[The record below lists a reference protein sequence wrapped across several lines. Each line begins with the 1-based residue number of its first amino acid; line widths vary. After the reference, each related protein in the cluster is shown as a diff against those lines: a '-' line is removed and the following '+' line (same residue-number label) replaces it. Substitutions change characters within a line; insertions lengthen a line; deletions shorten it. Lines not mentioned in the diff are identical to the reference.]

1 MPRQPLPLDLGPELT
16 VAEFSRYSRQ
26 LVLPEFGIEGQ
37 RRLRG
42 ARVLVLG
49 AGGLG
54 SPVLLYLAAA
64 GVGTIGIVDFDQVE
78 ESNLHRQVI
87 HPTAAAGRPKVASA
101 ADAITALNPGVVVVP
116 HDLRLTEAN
125 AAEIFAGYDVVLDGT
140 DNFPTRYLA
149 NDTCVALGIPLV
161 WASVLG
167 FAAQVAV
174 FWPAG
179 GGPQLR
185 DLFPEPPEP
194 GSVPNC
200 AEAGVIGALCGQVGS
215 IMATEAIKLLTGLGT
230 PLLGRVLVIDA
241 LAGRWDELPLR
252 PADPAA
258 AGDFEPVA
266 HAGSHSPEIPD
277 EKPSNALAVE
287 AAGVSTSNALA
298 VRGAD
303 QVRDDVVPLGDPVA
317 ADARDR
323 LDGQAN
329 PATVIPDLIRDLS
342 VPGAGPLPADM
353 LLLDVREPA
362 EFAEGHLP
370 GSLNLPLAAVLA
382 GEEVADDR
390 PVLVICRS
398 GARASVAAA
407 ALAARGHRVQVL
419 EGGLLGL
426 TSAG

>member
-1 MPRQPLPLDLGPELT
+1 MARPLPLDLGPELT

-37 RRLRG
+37 RRLR
-42 ARVLVLG
+42 AAKVLVLG

-64 GVGTIGIVDFDQVE
+64 GVGTIGIVDFDTVE

-87 HPTAAAGRPKVASA
+87 HPTAAVGRPKVDSA
-101 ADAITALNPGVVVVP
+101 VAAVAALNPGVALIP
-116 HDLRLTEAN
+116 HDLRLTPAN
-125 AAEIFAGYDVVLDGT
+125 AAEIFAGYDLVLDGT

-167 FAAQVAV
+167 FVAQVSV

-185 DLFPEPPEP
+185 DLFPHPPEP

-241 LAGRWDELPLR
+241 LAGRWDELPLL
-252 PADPAA
+252 PAGIAPGGSKARTGPPPHDSAPQPAGVA
-258 AGDFEPVA
+258 GQAGDGTGEPR
-266 HAGSHSPEIPD
+266 G
-277 EKPSNALAVE
+277 
-287 AAGVSTSNALA
+287 
-298 VRGAD
+298 GAD
-303 QVRDDVVPLGDPVA
+303 AGPSLPPPRESGDPSARSA
-317 ADARDR
+317 AES
-323 LDGQAN
+323 L
-329 PATVIPDLIRDLS
+329 
-342 VPGAGPLPADM
+342 PGDM
-353 LLLDVREPA
+353 LLLDVREPV
-362 EFAEGHLP
+362 EFAEGHLD
-370 GSLNLPLAAVLA
+370 GSLNVPLAAVLA
-382 GEEVADDR
+382 GEPVANDR
-390 PVLVICRS
+390 PILVICRS
-398 GARASVAAA
+398 GARARVAAA
-407 ALAARGHRVQVL
+407 ALAARGHQVQVL

>member
-1 MPRQPLPLDLGPELT
+1 MPRPLPVEPGPQLT
-16 VAEFSRYSRQ
+16 VADFSRYARQ
-26 LVLPEFGIEGQ
+26 LVLPEFGVDGQ
-37 RRLRG
+37 RRLR
-42 ARVLVLG
+42 AAKVLVLG

-64 GVGTIGIVDFDQVE
+64 GAGTIGIVDFDVVE

-87 HPTAAAGRPKVASA
+87 HPAAAVGRPKVASA
-101 ADAITALNPGVVVVP
+101 IAAVTALNPGVTLVP
-116 HDLRLTEAN
+116 HEERLTGAN
-125 AAEIFAGYDVVLDGT
+125 ATEIFAGYDIVLDGT

-185 DLFPEPPEP
+185 DLFPSPPEP

-215 IMATEAIKLLTGLGT
+215 IMATEAIKLLTGIGT

-241 LAGRWDELPLR
+241 LAGRWDELPLH
-252 PADPAA
+252 PSA
-258 AGDFEPVA
+258 AGSGEPGQA
-266 HAGSHSPEIPD
+266 HPAGAPQDIPGQARRDAGAATPSDGVTGAPD
-277 EKPSNALAVE
+277 EV
-287 AAGVSTSNALA
+287 AGQAREGRRTSPDD
-298 VRGAD
+298 AD
-303 QVRDDVVPLGDPVA
+303 RPMPPGDEGGTTPVPDDV
-317 ADARDR
+317 
-323 LDGQAN
+323 
-329 PATVIPDLIRDLS
+329 
-342 VPGAGPLPADM
+342 

-362 EFAEGHLP
+362 EFSEGHLP
-370 GSLNLPLAAVLA
+370 GSLNIPVGSVLA
-382 GEEVADDR
+382 GAAVPNDR

-398 GARASVAAA
+398 GARATLAAA
-407 ALAARGHRVQVL
+407 ALTARGYDTRVL
-419 EGGLLGL
+419 EGGLQGL
-426 TSAG
+426 SPAG

>member
-1 MPRQPLPLDLGPELT
+1 MPRPLPLDPGPELT

-26 LVLPEFGIEGQ
+26 LVLPAFGVEGQ
-37 RRLRG
+37 RRLR
-42 ARVLVLG
+42 AAKVLVLG

-64 GVGTIGIVDFDQVE
+64 GVGTLGIVDFDQVE

-87 HPTAAAGRPKVASA
+87 HPTAAVGRSKVASA
-101 ADAITALNPGVVVVP
+101 VDAVRALNPGVTVVA

-125 AAEIFAGYDVVLDGT
+125 AAGVFAGYDVVLDGT

-149 NDTCVALGIPLV
+149 NDTCLALGIPLV

-167 FAAQVAV
+167 FAAQISV

-215 IMATEAIKLLTGLGT
+215 IMATEAIKLLTGLGA
-230 PLLGRVLVIDA
+230 PLLGRVLVVDS
-241 LAGRWDELPLR
+241 LAGSWDELPLR
-252 PADPAA
+252 ASD
-258 AGDFEPVA
+258 
-266 HAGSHSPEIPD
+266 HAEAPPLHVPQSSVGSGVLSPEIPD
-277 EKPSNALAVE
+277 RVGDDGELGRPHE
-287 AAGVSTSNALA
+287 AGQLSTT
-298 VRGAD
+298 AD
-303 QVRDDVVPLGDPVA
+303 PTPDDV
-317 ADARDR
+317 R
-323 LDGQAN
+323 
-329 PATVIPDLIRDLS
+329 
-342 VPGAGPLPADM
+342 
-353 LLLDVREPA
+353 LLDVREPA

-382 GEEVADDR
+382 GEEVPDDR

-398 GARASVAAA
+398 GARARVAAA
-407 ALAARGHRVQVL
+407 ALAARGHRTEVL

>member
-1 MPRQPLPLDLGPELT
+1 MPRPLPLDLGPKLT
-16 VAEFSRYSRQ
+16 VPEFSRYSRQ

-37 RRLRG
+37 RRLR
-42 ARVLVLG
+42 AAKVLVLG

-87 HPTAAAGRPKVASA
+87 HSTASVGRPKVASA
-101 ADAITALNPGVVVVP
+101 MDAIAALNPGVTLIP
-116 HDLRLTEAN
+116 HQCRLTEAN
-125 AAEIFAGYDVVLDGT
+125 AAETFAAYDLVLDGT

-185 DLFPEPPEP
+185 DLFPNPPAP

-215 IMATEAIKLLTGLGT
+215 IMATEAIKLLTGIGR
-230 PLLGRVLVIDA
+230 PLLGRVLVLDA
-241 LAGRWDELPLR
+241 LDGRWDELPLA
-252 PADPAA
+252 PAGPAA
-258 AGDFEPVA
+258 QTGPQSPRSDPEPA
-266 HAGSHSPEIPD
+266 PED
-277 EKPSNALAVE
+277 AALATAPSVGSLPD
-287 AAGVSTSNALA
+287 GV
-298 VRGAD
+298 
-303 QVRDDVVPLGDPVA
+303 
-317 ADARDR
+317 
-323 LDGQAN
+323 
-329 PATVIPDLIRDLS
+329 
-342 VPGAGPLPADM
+342 

-362 EFAEGHLP
+362 EFAEHHLP
-370 GSLNLPLAAVLA
+370 GSLNVPLGSVLA
-382 GEEVADDR
+382 GADVPDQR

-398 GARASVAAA
+398 GARASLAAA
-407 ALAARGHRVQVL
+407 ALAARGYDTRIL

>member
-241 LAGRWDELPLR
+241 LAGRWDELPLLASR
-252 PADPAA
+252 EPTTP
-258 AGDFEPVA
+258 EPVEGPA
-266 HAGSHSPEIPD
+266 LGGGPGAHRRRGGDGEGAGVGHAGSLLD
-277 EKPSNALAVE
+277 EPTLRRAQGS
-287 AAGVSTSNALA
+287 S
-298 VRGAD
+298 
-303 QVRDDVVPLGDPVA
+303 DD
-317 ADARDR
+317 
-323 LDGQAN
+323 
-329 PATVIPDLIRDLS
+329 I
-342 VPGAGPLPADM
+342 

-390 PVLVICRS
+390 PVLVVCRS

>member
-1 MPRQPLPLDLGPELT
+1 MPRPLPLDPGPELS
-16 VAEFSRYSRQ
+16 VAEFARYSRQ

-37 RRLRG
+37 RRLRA

-87 HPTAAAGRPKVASA
+87 HTTAAVGRPKIASA
-101 ADAITALNPGVVVVP
+101 IDAVTALNPGITLVP

-125 AAEIFAGYDVVLDGT
+125 AAEVFAGYDIVLDGT

-149 NDTCVALGIPLV
+149 NDTCVALGIPLI

-167 FAAQVAV
+167 FVAQISV
-174 FWPAG
+174 FWPSG

-185 DLFPEPPEP
+185 DLFPHPPEP

-215 IMATEAIKLLTGLGT
+215 IMATEAIKLLTGLGA
-230 PLLGRVLVIDA
+230 PLLGRVLVIDS

-252 PADPAA
+252 PAGTLSGSRECAPDASGDHPAA
-258 AGDFEPVA
+258 
-266 HAGSHSPEIPD
+266 
-277 EKPSNALAVE
+277 
-287 AAGVSTSNALA
+287 
-298 VRGAD
+298 
-303 QVRDDVVPLGDPVA
+303 DVPPHRHPREG
-317 ADARDR
+317 
-323 LDGQAN
+323 G
-329 PATVIPDLIRDLS
+329 DLS
-342 VPGAGPLPADM
+342 AKAAEPLPDDM

-362 EFAEGHLP
+362 EFAEHRLP
-370 GSLNLPLAAVLA
+370 GSLNIPLAAVLA
-382 GEEVADDR
+382 GEPVADDR

-398 GARASVAAA
+398 GARARVAAA
-407 ALAARGHRVQVL
+407 ALAARGHRVRVL

>member
-1 MPRQPLPLDLGPELT
+1 MPRPLPLDLGPELT

-37 RRLRG
+37 RRLR
-42 ARVLVLG
+42 AAKVLVLG

-64 GVGTIGIVDFDQVE
+64 GVGTIGIVDFDDVE

-87 HPTAAAGRPKVASA
+87 HPASAVGRPKVASA
-101 ADAITALNPGVVVVP
+101 IDAVAALNPDVTLVP
-116 HDLRLTEAN
+116 HNLRLTEAN
-125 AAEIFAGYDVVLDGT
+125 AAEVFAGYDIVLDGT
-140 DNFPTRYLA
+140 DNFPTRYLT
-149 NDTCVALGIPLV
+149 NDTCVVLGIPLV

-167 FAAQVAV
+167 FVAQISV

-185 DLFPEPPEP
+185 DLFPGPPEP

-215 IMATEAIKLLTGLGT
+215 IMATEAIKLLTGLGA
-230 PLLGRVLVIDA
+230 PLLGRVLVIDS
-241 LAGRWDELPLR
+241 LAGRWDELPLL
-252 PADPAA
+252 PAA
-258 AGDFEPVA
+258 
-266 HAGSHSPEIPD
+266 
-277 EKPSNALAVE
+277 PSSTAQGPAE
-287 AAGVSTSNALA
+287 A
-298 VRGAD
+298 
-303 QVRDDVVPLGDPVA
+303 PGDPGA
-317 ADARDR
+317 ADHPHEGGELAA
-323 LDGQAN
+323 L
-329 PATVIPDLIRDLS
+329 TE
-342 VPGAGPLPADM
+342 PLPDM

-362 EFAEGHLP
+362 EFAAGHLP
-370 GSLNLPLAAVLA
+370 GSLNIPLAAVLA
-382 GEEVADDR
+382 GEAVADDR

-398 GARASVAAA
+398 GARATVAAA

-426 TSAG
+426 DDPGNAGSRRRNAG

>member
-1 MPRQPLPLDLGPELT
+1 MPRPLPLEPGPELT
-16 VAEFSRYSRQ
+16 VAEFARYSRQ

-37 RRLRG
+37 RRLR
-42 ARVLVLG
+42 AAKVLVLG

-54 SPVLLYLAAA
+54 SPALLYLAAA
-64 GVGTIGIVDFDQVE
+64 GVGTIGIVDFDAVE

-87 HPTAAAGRPKVASA
+87 HATAALGQPKVASA
-101 ADAITALNPGVVVVP
+101 VAAIAGLNPGVTAVP
-116 HDLRLTEAN
+116 HQTRLTGQN
-125 AAEIFAGYDVVLDGT
+125 AADLFAGYDLILDGT

-185 DLFPEPPEP
+185 DLFPSPPEP
-194 GSVPNC
+194 GTVPNC

-215 IMATEAIKLLTGLGT
+215 LMATEAIKLLTGIGD

-252 PADPAA
+252 AASPHAAPGQTPGSPPRLLDAPNPVPAGTFAPAA
-258 AGDFEPVA
+258 SELP
-266 HAGSHSPEIPD
+266 AGSE
-277 EKPSNALAVE
+277 
-287 AAGVSTSNALA
+287 
-298 VRGAD
+298 
-303 QVRDDVVPLGDPVA
+303 DV
-317 ADARDR
+317 
-323 LDGQAN
+323 
-329 PATVIPDLIRDLS
+329 
-342 VPGAGPLPADM
+342 

-362 EFAEGHLP
+362 EFAESHLA
-370 GSLNLPLAAVLA
+370 GSLNVPLGAVLA
-382 GEEVADDR
+382 GAEIPADR

-398 GARASVAAA
+398 GARADIAAA
-407 ALAARGHRVQVL
+407 ALTARGHDARVL
-419 EGGLLGL
+419 RGGLLGL

>member
-1 MPRQPLPLDLGPELT
+1 MARPLPLDLGPELT
-16 VAEFSRYSRQ
+16 VADFRRYSRQ

-37 RRLRG
+37 RRLRA

-64 GVGTIGIVDFDQVE
+64 GVRTIGIVDFDEVE

-87 HPTAAAGRPKVASA
+87 HPTSAVGRPKVASA
-101 ADAITALNPGVVVVP
+101 VAAITALNPGVTVIP
-116 HDLRLTEAN
+116 HDLRLTEEN

-149 NDTCVALGIPLV
+149 NDTCVALGIPLI

-185 DLFPEPPEP
+185 DLFPSPPEP
-194 GSVPNC
+194 GTVPNC

-215 IMATEAIKLLTGLGT
+215 IMATEAIKLLTGIGR

-241 LAGRWDELPLR
+241 LAGRWDELPLLPR
-252 PADPAA
+252 EPATVPGKPDPADPTEPTPALP
-258 AGDFEPVA
+258 AGILE
-266 HAGSHSPEIPD
+266 
-277 EKPSNALAVE
+277 
-287 AAGVSTSNALA
+287 
-298 VRGAD
+298 
-303 QVRDDVVPLGDPVA
+303 
-317 ADARDR
+317 
-323 LDGQAN
+323 
-329 PATVIPDLIRDLS
+329 
-342 VPGAGPLPADM
+342 LPADGLPDA

-362 EFAEGHLP
+362 EFADHHLP
-370 GSLNLPLAAVLA
+370 GSLNLPLGEVLA
-382 GEEVADDR
+382 GREVPGDR
-390 PVLVICRS
+390 PILVICRS
-398 GARASVAAA
+398 GARAKLAAA
-407 ALAARGHRVQVL
+407 ALTARGYDTRVL